1 MTKIINGFFSILRF
15 ILLLVCFMISF
26 YIIMNMYNRLEK
38 NMLECIP
45 TMLPFVLLLF
55 LFLINFIFK
64 QKTVNNCLFYNITCC
79 FAFIVILFA
88 AYRSFFDSNMVMI
101 LKLGYKINFNYFADV
116 IAPMKSMLYL
126 LIISN
131 IFLII
136 VDVTSR
142 KNQVVSK

>member
-38 NMLECIP
+38 SMLECIP

-142 KNQVVSK
+142 KNKVVSK

>member
-1 MTKIINGFFSILRF
+1 MTKIINGFFSILKF

-64 QKTVNNCLFYNITCC
+64 QKTVNDCLFYNITCC

-88 AYRSFFDSNMVMI
+88 AYRSFFDGNMVMI

-142 KNQVVSK
+142 KNKVVSK

>member
-142 KNQVVSK
+142 KNKVVSK

>member
-1 MTKIINGFFSILRF
+1 
-15 ILLLVCFMISF
+15 
-26 YIIMNMYNRLEK
+26 
-38 NMLECIP
+38 
-45 TMLPFVLLLF
+45 
-55 LFLINFIFK
+55 
-64 QKTVNNCLFYNITCC
+64 
-79 FAFIVILFA
+79 
-88 AYRSFFDSNMVMI
+88 MVMI

-142 KNQVVSK
+142 KNKVVSK